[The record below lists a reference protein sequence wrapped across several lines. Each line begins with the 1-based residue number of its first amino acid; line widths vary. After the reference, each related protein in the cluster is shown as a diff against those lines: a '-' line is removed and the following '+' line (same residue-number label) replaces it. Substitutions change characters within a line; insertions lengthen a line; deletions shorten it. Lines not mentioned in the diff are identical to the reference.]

1 MNSADRRLADGILFT
16 DMYQLTMAQ
25 LYFRTGLHEKR
36 ARFEHFF
43 RKYPDYGSHRAG
55 YCVNAGLGWL
65 LDWMRE
71 ARFRNEEIEYLR
83 LQRGQA
89 GRRLFGDDFLNWL
102 ASNGAF
108 DGISMSAV
116 LEGRVVHPQEPL
128 TVVEGPLAMAQIL
141 ETALLNQ
148 LNYQTL
154 IATKA
159 ARIRQS
165 AHEQPLVEF
174 GMRRGQERGANAGM
188 RAALIGGADF
198 SSNVGMSRALGL
210 PAKGTHA
217 HSMVQAFMAL
227 GEGELGAFRAYA
239 EVYPDDC
246 LLLVDTVDT
255 LGSGI
260 PNAIRVFEE
269 LRRKG
274 HQPAGIRLDSGDL
287 AYLSIQAAKMLDAAG
302 FPEPRIFLS
311 NQLDELVIW
320 QIVTQIEEEA
330 PRWGVDPARLIR
342 RLAFGVGTRLIT
354 SEGAPALDGVYKL
367 AALHDGNRWVPTIKL
382 SEVPEKTLNPGE
394 KSAWRLY
401 DRRGLAT
408 ADLLGLP
415 DEDPRRMTQVIL
427 QHPTEPS
434 KRRILAREEIQ
445 AVEPLLVK
453 VLEEGKPVGDPPTI
467 QEMRARRQA
476 DVDRLDP
483 GVKRFVNPHVYHVS
497 LTERLWKR
505 KQGLVESARSDSSE
519 DRKRAE
525 GLSRS

>member
-1 MNSADRRLADGILFT
+1 MNPADRRMAEGILFT
-16 DMYQLTMAQ
+16 DMYELTMAQ
-25 LYFRTGLHEKR
+25 LYFRRGLHEKR

-43 RKYPDYGSHRAG
+43 RRYPDYGSHRAG

-71 ARFRNEEIEYLR
+71 TRFRNEEIEYLR
-83 LQRGQA
+83 GQVGQT
-89 GRRLFGDDFLNWL
+89 GRRLFGDDFLGWL
-102 ASNGAF
+102 ASNGGF
-108 DGISMSAV
+108 EGISMAAV
-116 LEGRVVHPQEPL
+116 PEGRVVHPQEPI

-154 IATKA
+154 VATKA

-174 GMRRGQERGANAGM
+174 GMRRAQERGANAGT

-198 SSNVGMSRALGL
+198 SSNVGISRALGF

-269 LRRKG
+269 LRRQG
-274 HQPAGIRLDSGDL
+274 HRPAGIRLDSGDL

-302 FPEPRIFLS
+302 FPDPCILLS

-320 QIVTQIEEEA
+320 QILTQIEEEA
-330 PRWGVDPARLIR
+330 PRWGMDPGRLIR
-342 RLAFGVGTRLIT
+342 RLMFGVGTRLIS

-367 AALHDGNRWVPTIKL
+367 AAVHDGKQWAPAIKL

-394 KSAWRLY
+394 KGVWRLY

-415 DEDPRRMTQVIL
+415 DEDPRQMAQVIL

-434 KRRILAREEIQ
+434 KRRVLAREEIQ
-445 AVEPLLVK
+445 TVEPLLVK
-453 VLEEGKPVGDPPTI
+453 VLEEGRRVGDSPTI
-467 QEMRARRQA
+467 EEMRARRKA

-497 LTERLWKR
+497 LSERLWNR
-505 KQGLVESARSDSSE
+505 KQRLVESARSDG
-519 DRKRAE
+519 AAAQ
-525 GLSRS
+525 GV

>member
-1 MNSADRRLADGILFT
+1 
-16 DMYQLTMAQ
+16 
-25 LYFRTGLHEKR
+25 
-36 ARFEHFF
+36 
-43 RKYPDYGSHRAG
+43 
-55 YCVNAGLGWL
+55 
-65 LDWMRE
+65 
-71 ARFRNEEIEYLR
+71 
-83 LQRGQA
+83 
-89 GRRLFGDDFLNWL
+89 
-102 ASNGAF
+102 
-108 DGISMSAV
+108 
-116 LEGRVVHPQEPL
+116 VVHPQEPL
-128 TVVEGPLAMAQIL
+128 TVVVGPLAMAQIL
-141 ETALLNQ
+141 ETALLNH

-174 GMRRGQERGANAGM
+174 GLRRGQERGASAGT

-198 SSNVGMSRALGL
+198 SSSVGLSRAVGL
-210 PAKGTHA
+210 PPKGTHA

-239 EVYPDDC
+239 EIYPDDC

-274 HQPAGIRLDSGDL
+274 HKPAGIRLDSGDL
-287 AYLSIQAAKMLDAAG
+287 AYLSIQAAKRLDAAG
-302 FPEPRIFLS
+302 FPEPAIFLS

-320 QIVTQIEEEA
+320 QIVTQIQEEA

-367 AALHDGNRWVPTIKL
+367 AAVQEGDRWAPAIKL
-382 SEVPEKTLNPGE
+382 SEAPEKVLNPGE
-394 KSAWRLY
+394 KSVWRLY

-408 ADLLGLP
+408 ADLLALP
-415 DEDPRRMTQVIL
+415 DEDPRQMARVVL
-427 QHPTEPS
+427 QHPTDPA

-445 AVEPLLVK
+445 TAEPLLVK
-453 VLEEGKPVGDPPTI
+453 VLEEGQLVGDPPTI
-467 QEMRARRQA
+467 EEMRARRQA

-497 LTERLWKR
+497 LTERLWKQ
-505 KQGLVESARSDSSE
+505 KQSLVEAA
-519 DRKRAE
+519 RAE
-525 GLSRS
+525 SAAV